1 VPCDDQVAPAVT
13 GLLFAVEPPGSGSL
27 IEGYVRLTGG
37 ALTGD
42 ALLLGLVPDLGVGGR
57 RSVHVAVGPE
67 DVAFNAVLAA
77 VPAEAL
83 YDVVR
88 GGEVTSKAGKVA
100 RPRQAAAGAR
110 RPRPSAT
117 SGIPQRE
124 PAKSPRS
131 RQALAR

>member
-1 VPCDDQVAPAVT
+1 MPCDDQVAPAVT
-13 GLLFAVEPPGSGSL
+13 GVLFAVEPPGSGSL
-27 IEGYVRLTGG
+27 IEGHVCLTGG

-42 ALLLGLVPDLGVGGR
+42 ALLLGVPDLGVGGR
-57 RSVHVAVGPE
+57 RSVHVVGPE

-100 RPRQAAAGAR
+100 RPRQAAAGTR